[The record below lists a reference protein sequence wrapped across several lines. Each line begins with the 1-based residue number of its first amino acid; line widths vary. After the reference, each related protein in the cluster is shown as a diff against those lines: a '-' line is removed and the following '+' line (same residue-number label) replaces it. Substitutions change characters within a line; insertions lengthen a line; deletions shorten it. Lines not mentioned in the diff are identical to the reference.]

1 MQTRLV
7 TARKGLI
14 AMTVVALTMT
24 AVPLAMAQGGG
35 GGRGGRGMGRGGP
48 GAEFGRMAFG
58 LRQLDLSDAQRT
70 QIRTIMQSRRDEF
83 KALGEKARAARNRLQ
98 DAVRAD
104 SVNEEAIR
112 TASGDLAQVQADI
125 AVLRARVHQEVVAT
139 LTPEQQQQAKQLRAE
154 AEKRRDE
161 RRQRMEQRLKE
172 RRQRQAK

>member
-7 TARKGLI
+7 TTRKGLI
-14 AMTVVALTMT
+14 AVTVVALTMVT

-35 GGRGGRGMGRGGP
+35 GGRGMGRGGP

-104 SVNEEAIR
+104 GVNEEAIR

-139 LTPEQQQQAKQLRAE
+139 LTPEQQQKAKQLRAE
-154 AEKRRDE
+154 AEKRREE
-161 RRQRMEQRLKE
+161 RRQRMEQRFKE